1 MIDKYFLTHVNK
13 IFNAVG
19 YSLESSDFNF
29 DDFTKAAYNALKNC
43 KSIEIAKKIS
53 LCIVFVTKNKNKI
66 KNQIKDYYK
75 YFSSLPHNPKTYT
88 YRENE
93 AVITMTNY
101 LSDDGNNTLCL
112 ANFLDNEYLNIVNF
126 ESMYWMD
133 DNESIYHIKL
143 LSATSDSAV
152 LLDKEDKPY
161 WIMSIDKKGKAYFKN
176 NRTNLSFMYVKD
188 GISIY
193 DSEYMKSVG
202 NKPNPEEMVAF
213 LELHYSQKIDCA
225 FIARLNLFR
234 TNIRLEILLLFVQ
247 SIFLLRFMREIGGR
261 DANNVAKLLCGA
273 FEGFSNMS
281 SPSWVDIIGDFIGLF
296 PTTDA
301 YDDKF

>member
-1 MIDKYFLTHVNK
+1 MLDKYFLNHINK
-13 IFNAVG
+13 IFDGVG
-19 YSLESSDFNF
+19 YSLTSSSFNI

-43 KSIEIAKKIS
+43 KNIEIAKKIS
-53 LCIVFVTKNKNKI
+53 LCIVFVSKNKNKI

-88 YRENE
+88 YKENE

-101 LSDDGNNTLCL
+101 LSEGDNITLCL
-112 ANFLDNEYLNIVNF
+112 PNFLDNEYLGIVNF
-126 ESMYWMD
+126 ENLYWMD
-133 DNESIYHIKL
+133 DNESSYRLKVL
-143 LSATSDSAV
+143 AADSYSVV
-152 LLDKEDKPY
+152 LLDNNDKPY

-193 DSEYMKSVG
+193 NSEYMKSVG
-202 NKPNPEEMVAF
+202 NKPNLEEMEAF
-213 LELHYSQKIDCA
+213 LELHYSQKYYCA

-234 TNIRLEILLLFVQ
+234 TNIKLEILLLFVQ
-247 SIFLLRFMREIGGR
+247 SIYLLRYMRENDGCV
-261 DANNVAKLLCGA
+261 ANNVAEFLSVA
-273 FEGFSNMS
+273 FEGFSHMLLT
-281 SPSWVDIIGDFIGLF
+281 SWEDTVIDLLNGLSF
-296 PTTDA
+296 EDP